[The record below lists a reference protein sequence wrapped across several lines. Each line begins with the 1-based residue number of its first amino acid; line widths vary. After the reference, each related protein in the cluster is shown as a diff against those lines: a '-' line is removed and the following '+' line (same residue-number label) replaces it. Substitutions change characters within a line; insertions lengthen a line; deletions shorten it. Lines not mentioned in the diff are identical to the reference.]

1 MASTPSK
8 ELLYQQIV
16 DTANS
21 DYVSMA
27 AFANRQAEIS
37 EWAYND
43 KMDTVFVLQVLF
55 IGLVMISIL
64 FYANSLGYFGS
75 AFAWYGTVLVGIITT
90 TVILARISYTNARRD
105 SRFWNRRKFD
115 EDLSKLS
122 RYDATNPGWWD
133 YLSQAFRGFQ
143 PPKVCP
149 ENNCPT
155 ANATPATS
163 PLMTPT
169 ASPAPSPAPV

>member
-1 MASTPSK
+1 MATPASK
-8 ELLYQQIV
+8 ELLYQQVV

-27 AFANRQAEIS
+27 AFANRQAEIN
-37 EWAYND
+37 EWAYSD

-64 FYANSLGYFGS
+64 FYSQTLGYFGS
-75 AFAWYGTVLVGIITT
+75 GFAWYGTIVVGMLVT
-90 TVILARISYTNARRD
+90 TVILARVSYTNARRD
-105 SRFWNRRKFD
+105 SRYWNRRKFD

-143 PPKVCP
+143 PPTVCP
-149 ENNCPT
+149 DNNCPT
-155 ANATPATS
+155 PTAPATA
-163 PLMTPT
+163 PPT
-169 ASPAPSPAPV
+169 TTAASPAPA